1 MWLAEMGRVVVMVE
15 GIIMNV
21 SRTERGVDAEVVKS
35 KLGSVNETESAG

>member
-21 SRTERGVDAEVVKS
+21 SRTVRGVDVEVVKS
-35 KLGSVNETESAG
+35 KLGGVNETESAG